1 MSDCQELYELNKKE
15 QRQQQLSA
23 SLESNRSSR
32 SSGAKTLDG
41 GEVLFHTCLSPGGGA
56 LQRPPCV
63 GKARWGLGITE
74 AARTQG
80 AKMLKKKK
88 KEMWRFEVDTAHVIL
103 VLGICQFLSYMWDGG
118 REPSRKMLL

>member
-1 MSDCQELYELNKKE
+1 M
-15 QRQQQLSA
+15 
-23 SLESNRSSR
+23 
-32 SSGAKTLDG
+32 
-41 GEVLFHTCLSPGGGA
+41 LFDTCLSPWGGA
-56 LQRPPCV
+56 LQRPPCE
-63 GKARWGLGITE
+63 GKARRELGITE

-80 AKMLKKKK
+80 AKLLNK

>member
-23 SLESNRSSR
+23 SLESNRSSH

-88 KEMWRFEVDTAHVIL
+88 GNVEIRGGHCTCDFSSWHLSVFELHV
-103 VLGICQFLSYMWDGG
+103 GWW
-118 REPSRKMLL
+118 